1 MSKENFYQILGVDEK
16 ASQDEIKK
24 VYRKLVKETHPDK
37 GGSEEQFKK
46 ISEAYDTL
54 GDENKRRQY
63 DNQKNNPFGGTNPFE
78 DFFNGG
84 YQTRKRTAPDTIID
98 ASITVLESY
107 TSSDKIITYNRKHEC
122 GGCHGSGGDKTNC
135 TTCNGV
141 GYTTVT
147 MGTGLFTQMFR
158 QPCNGCRGEGQ
169 VFKTRCHVCNGSTTQ
184 SEMETIKIKLPHG
197 VDDGQF
203 FKMQGKGNYSNGVYG
218 NLVIRV
224 KLEPENG
231 FEKSEND
238 LVFNAFLN
246 MEDIIKESFIIPHP
260 DGDISIKLPEDFDTS
275 KPLRVKSK
283 GFKSNGNGDLFVKLF
298 VKFKRSV

>member
-1 MSKENFYQILGVDEK
+1 
-16 ASQDEIKK
+16 
-24 VYRKLVKETHPDK
+24 
-37 GGSEEQFKK
+37 
-46 ISEAYDTL
+46 
-54 GDENKRRQY
+54 
-63 DNQKNNPFGGTNPFE
+63 
-78 DFFNGG
+78 
-84 YQTRKRTAPDTIID
+84 
-98 ASITVLESY
+98 
-107 TSSDKIITYNRKHEC
+107 
-122 GGCHGSGGDKTNC
+122 
-135 TTCNGV
+135 
-141 GYTTVT
+141 
-147 MGTGLFTQMFR
+147 
-158 QPCNGCRGEGQ
+158 
-169 VFKTRCHVCNGSTTQ
+169 
-184 SEMETIKIKLPHG
+184 METIKIKLPHG

-238 LVFNAFLN
+238 LVFNAFLS
-246 MEDIIKESFIIPHP
+246 MDDITKGSFIIPHP